1 MPRSVSREEVLRLH
15 AHGAQVIEVLPPEE
29 YRQAHIAGAISIPLE
44 EIRVRAREL
53 DPSRTVVTYC
63 NDFQ

>member
-1 MPRSVSREEVLRLH
+1 MEDNAPLVPE
-15 AHGAQVIEVLPPEE
+15 GAQVIEVLAPGE

>member
-15 AHGAQVIEVLPPEE
+15 AQGAQVIEVLAPGE

>member
-1 MPRSVSREEVLRLH
+1 MPRSISREEVLRLH
-15 AHGAQVIEVLPPEE
+15 AQGAQVIEVLAPEE

>member
-15 AHGAQVIEVLPPEE
+15 AQGAQVIEVLAPEE